1 MTSSKGAISKTQA
14 LVIIA
19 IVVVAG
25 AVGVGYYIVSQP
37 APAKNSVVVGWVHSL
52 TGALAGQTATFDV
65 YYKWII
71 QDYNAHGGLYVPEYG
86 RKLNITYIEYDD
98 ESDITKMLSLTEKL
112 ITVDKVDLL
121 FAPVSTAFNF
131 AAFPLY
137 QKYHMPV
144 VALTFGS
151 DIAAEEMRNANA
163 TYGFNYCFSVLG
175 MPSESATQVLQLFQ
189 YINTTKAPNQL
200 NKVGIIYH
208 ADQHGV
214 EYSLAIHDAL
224 VSHGFSVPVY
234 QSYLP
239 TITDFTP
246 YINTLSAASVD
257 AVIQCGYEGA
267 FFIKSAQAL
276 AYNPELYMCGPSM
289 ETGLLVYNPYVYN
302 LTKPQVNGTM
312 LYDGWPSTAYK
323 TGNLSAWATAHY
335 TRTAATG
342 FGWYPFPASATFY
355 AGLQCLLEA
364 VQKVGLNHTA
374 IMLSLQN
381 DNFTTIVGNTHLH
394 RGYSM
399 QCQLTGTICQWQGGD
414 MCEVIWPLSAASAT
428 IMFPKPN
435 WP

>member
-52 TGALAGQTATFDV
+52 TGALAGQTATFDI

-144 VALTFGS
+144 IALTFGS
-151 DIAAEEMRNANA
+151 DIAAEDMRSG
-163 TYGFNYCFSVLG
+163 TYSYCFSVLG
-175 MPSESATQVLQLFQ
+175 MPAESADQVVSLYK
-189 YINTTKAPNQL
+189 YINSTIAPNQL

-208 ADQHGV
+208 SDQHGV
-214 EYSLAIHDAL
+214 EYSAAIHDAL
-224 VSHGFSVPVY
+224 SSNGFQVPVY

-239 TITDFTP
+239 TVTDFTP
-246 YINTLSAASVD
+246 LINTLHAAGVD

-276 AYNPELYMCGPSM
+276 AVNFKLFMCGPSM
-289 ETGLLVYNPYVYN
+289 ETPLLVYNPYVYN
-302 LTKPQVNGTM
+302 MTHAQVNGTM
-312 LYDGWPSTAYK
+312 LYDGWPSSAYN
-323 TGNLSAWATAHY
+323 TGNLTAWAAAHK
-335 TRTAATG
+335 TRAG
-342 FGWYPFPASATFY
+342 YDPFPASATFY
-355 AGLQCLLEA
+355 AGLECLFKA
-364 VQKVGLNHTA
+364 VEKVGLNHTA

-399 QCQLTGTICQWQGGD
+399 QCSLTGTICQWQGGD
-414 MCEVIWPLSAASAT
+414 MCQVIWPLSAASAT